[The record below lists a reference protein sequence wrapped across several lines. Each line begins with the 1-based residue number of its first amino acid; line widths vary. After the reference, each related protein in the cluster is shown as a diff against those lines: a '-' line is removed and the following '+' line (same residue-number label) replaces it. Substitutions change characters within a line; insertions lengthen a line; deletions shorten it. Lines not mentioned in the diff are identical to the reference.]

1 MLPQSILFIHN
12 RASGR
17 MRERASEWER
27 ASQMTLIKTDK
38 RMLRC
43 IRNANGAGQKQKLRK
58 QACEIFAFS
67 SANPAVPG
75 SSVPIR
81 VIRGYF
87 PPVNPEHPVILS
99 KILQACSS
107 VSAHR

>member
-38 RMLRC
+38 RMLMC
-43 IRNANGAGQKQKLRK
+43 IRNANGAGQKPKLCK
-58 QACEIFAFS
+58 QACEIFAFFCQS
-67 SANPAVPG
+67 QRAGVTGAH
-75 SSVPIR
+75 
-81 VIRGYF
+81 
-87 PPVNPEHPVILS
+87 PVNPCL
-99 KILQACSS
+99 
-107 VSAHR
+107 VSLL

>member
-1 MLPQSILFIHN
+1 
-12 RASGR
+12 
-17 MRERASEWER
+17 
-27 ASQMTLIKTDK
+27 MTLIKTDK

-43 IRNANGAGQKQKLRK
+43 IRGANGAGKKQKLRK

-81 VIRGYF
+81 VIRG
-87 PPVNPEHPVILS
+87 
-99 KILQACSS
+99 
-107 VSAHR
+107 